1 MQHEAGGPSRG
12 GSSAGV
18 KLQVDL
24 GEAAGQD
31 GGPHVVLAAQPH
43 RAREEVVA
51 GRLHR
56 TVQSQHPAAVITF
69 DMKGEL
75 PDIMTAES
83 ESDW

>member
-1 MQHEAGGPSRG
+1 MQVQVHL
-12 GSSAGV
+12 SSAV
-18 KLQVDL
+18 QASAVQPAVHL